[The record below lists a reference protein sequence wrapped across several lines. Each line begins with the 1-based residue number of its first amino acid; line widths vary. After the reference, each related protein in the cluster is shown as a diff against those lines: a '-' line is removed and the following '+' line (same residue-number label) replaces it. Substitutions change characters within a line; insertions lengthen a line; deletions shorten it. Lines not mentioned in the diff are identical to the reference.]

1 MTARNMPLL
10 QLLSRFDL
18 LFLLLDRADFEK
30 DTALSK
36 HVLHVHKFLQN
47 PKQATAPLPP
57 IVLKKYIA
65 AARW

>member
-1 MTARNMPLL
+1 MPLL

-36 HVLHVHKFLQN
+36 HVLYVHKFLQN